1 MRAIAGAVGGILMA
15 LGLFYLLALLVA
27 PPEDNREPV
36 EQPMSMSRVEAPET
50 QQASAPEAA
59 APDAPTPPAQT
70 PPPPPPSPVPAPQ
83 SDSSLT
89 LPEPEAS
96 VPPTPEVP
104 EESLPELEEIE
115 PTPEP
120 EPEPAPEP
128 EPEPEP
134 EPDPEPEPEPQPDP
148 EPAQETSPSDAA
160 SQGDS
165 GETSDTESS
174 ASGETSEQDAEQVGS
189 PQPTERVPPEYPS
202 RAQRRGIEGFVE
214 VSFTIMP
221 NGQVDRDSLHV
232 TDAEPRSMF
241 ERAALKAVADW
252 RFPRSEQPREAR
264 QRLEFR
270 LKR

>member
-1 MRAIAGAVGGILMA
+1 MRTIAGAVGGILMA

-36 EQPMSMSRVEAPET
+36 EQPMSVSRVEAPEA
-50 QQASAPEAA
+50 QEASAPEAA
-59 APDAPTPPAQT
+59 APDAPTPPTQT
-70 PPPPPPSPVPAPQ
+70 PPPPPPSPVPASQ
-83 SDSSLT
+83 SDSALT
-89 LPEPEAS
+89 LPEPETSA
-96 VPPTPEVP
+96 PPSPEVP

-120 EPEPAPEP
+120 EPEPQ
-128 EPEPEP
+128 
-134 EPDPEPEPEPQPDP
+134 PDPEPQPAP
-148 EPAQETSPSDAA
+148 EPAQETSSADAA
-160 SQGDS
+160 AQGDS
-165 GETSDTESS
+165 DEAADTEAS

-189 PQPTERVPPEYPS
+189 PQPTQRVPPEYPS

-214 VSFTIMP
+214 VSFTILP
-221 NGQVDRDSLHV
+221 NGQVDGDSLRV

-252 RFPRSEQPREAR
+252 QFPRSDHPREAR

>member
-1 MRAIAGAVGGILMA
+1 MRVIAGAVGGILMA

-27 PPEDNREPV
+27 PPEDNREPI
-36 EQPMSMSRVEAPET
+36 EQPMSVSRVEAPEA

-70 PPPPPPSPVPAPQ
+70 PPPPPPSPVPAAQ

-96 VPPTPEVP
+96 APPSPEVP
-104 EESLPELEEIE
+104 EESLPELEEVE

-128 EPEPEP
+128 
-134 EPDPEPEPEPQPDP
+134 DPEPEPQPDPQPDP

-165 GETSDTESS
+165 GETADTESS

-252 RFPRSEQPREAR
+252 RFPQSDQPREAR

>member
-59 APDAPTPPAQT
+59 APDAPTPP
-70 PPPPPPSPVPAPQ
+70 PPSPVPAPQ

-96 VPPTPEVP
+96 APPSPEVP
-104 EESLPELEEIE
+104 EESLPELEEVE
-115 PTPEP
+115 PT
-120 EPEPAPEP
+120 
-128 EPEPEP
+128 PEPEP

-148 EPAQETSPSDAA
+148 EPAQETSSADAA

>member
-1 MRAIAGAVGGILMA
+1 MRAIAGAAGGILMA

-27 PPEDNREPV
+27 PPEDNHEPV
-36 EQPMSMSRVEAPET
+36 EQPMSVSRVEAPEA

-70 PPPPPPSPVPAPQ
+70 PPPPPPSPVPATQ

-89 LPEPEAS
+89 LPEPQAS
-96 VPPTPEVP
+96 APPSPEVP
-104 EESLPELEEIE
+104 EESLPELEEVE

-128 EPEPEP
+128 EPEP
-134 EPDPEPEPEPQPDP
+134 QP
-148 EPAQETSPSDAA
+148 EPAEATSPADAA

-165 GETSDTESS
+165 ADASDADAS
-174 ASGETSEQDAEQVGS
+174 ANGETSEQDAEKVGS

-214 VSFTIMP
+214 VSFTIKP
-221 NGQVDRDSLHV
+221 NGRVDRDSLHV
-232 TDAEPRSMF
+232 TDAEPRSTF

-252 RFPRSEQPREAR
+252 QFSQSDHPREAR

-270 LKR
+270 LER

>member
-128 EPEPEP
+128 EPD
-134 EPDPEPEPEPQPDP
+134 PDPEPQPAP
-148 EPAQETSPSDAA
+148 EPAQETSSADAA
-160 SQGDS
+160 AQGDS
-165 GETSDTESS
+165 DEAADTEAS

-214 VSFTIMP
+214 VSFTILP

-252 RFPRSEQPREAR
+252 QFPRSDRPREAR

>member
-1 MRAIAGAVGGILMA
+1 MRTIAGAVGGILMA

-36 EQPMSMSRVEAPET
+36 EQPMSVSRVEAPEA
-50 QQASAPEAA
+50 QEASAPEAA
-59 APDAPTPPAQT
+59 APDAPTPPTQT
-70 PPPPPPSPVPAPQ
+70 PPPPPPSPVPASQ
-83 SDSSLT
+83 SDSALT
-89 LPEPEAS
+89 LPEPETSA
-96 VPPTPEVP
+96 PPSPEVP

-120 EPEPAPEP
+120 EPEPQPA
-128 EPEPEP
+128 
-134 EPDPEPEPEPQPDP
+134 PEPQPDP
-148 EPAQETSPSDAA
+148 EPAEETSPSEAT

-165 GETSDTESS
+165 DEAADTEAS

-189 PQPTERVPPEYPS
+189 PQPTQRVPPEYPS

-214 VSFTIMP
+214 VSFTILP
-221 NGQVDRDSLHV
+221 NGQVDGDSLRV
-232 TDAEPRSMF
+232 TDAEPRRMF

-252 RFPRSEQPREAR
+252 QFPRSDHPREAR

>member
-1 MRAIAGAVGGILMA
+1 MRTIAGAVGGILMA

-36 EQPMSMSRVEAPET
+36 EQPMSVSRVEAPEA
-50 QQASAPEAA
+50 QEASAPEAA
-59 APDAPTPPAQT
+59 APDAPTPPTQT
-70 PPPPPPSPVPAPQ
+70 PPPPPPSPVPASQ
-83 SDSSLT
+83 SDSALT
-89 LPEPEAS
+89 LPEPETSA
-96 VPPTPEVP
+96 PPSPEVP

-120 EPEPAPEP
+120 EPEPQPA
-128 EPEPEP
+128 
-134 EPDPEPEPEPQPDP
+134 PEPQPDP
-148 EPAQETSPSDAA
+148 EPAQETPPSEAM

-165 GETSDTESS
+165 DEAADTEAS

-189 PQPTERVPPEYPS
+189 PQPTQRVPPEYPS

-214 VSFTIMP
+214 VSFTILP
-221 NGQVDRDSLHV
+221 NGQVDGDSLRV

-252 RFPRSEQPREAR
+252 QFPRSDHPREAR